1 MDKLFTVIKR
11 EYMTR
16 VRTKGFIISTIL
28 LPLFILAIFL
38 VPALLELRKS
48 EDQQKIAV
56 IDLSGRLFGELRDV
70 LADTNKQGQRIFA
83 LEQIDA
89 TSATLAPAKEEQL
102 QRIDNDN
109 LTGLLIIPADVFEAN
124 RVEYYARNVSN
135 LQQNRDVRT
144 ALTQIVLQLRVVEQ
158 GLPREFAELLT
169 KRVELETIR
178 HARGEQTRDQGQT
191 FILALVLG
199 LFLYMAIIIYGSQV
213 LLAVTEEKTSRVVEV
228 VVSSVKPFQLMA
240 GKILGVGFVGL
251 TQFLIWALA
260 TVLISA
266 YSGALLGAMGVGT
279 SADFALPQVNAVTMT
294 CFVLYFVLGFIIYAT
309 LYAAVGSM
317 VNAQEEA
324 QALSAPVTMLIIV
337 PIILL
342 RFIISSP
349 NATSSV
355 ILSHVPFFQPI
366 LMFSRI
372 IVDMPPAWEIALA
385 FAIMIGSIYLL
396 MLLAGRIFRVG
407 ILMYGKRPTL
417 PEVLRWVRY

>member
-56 IDLSGRLFGELRDV
+56 IDLSGRIFAELQAA

-83 LEQIDA
+83 FDRIEA
-89 TSATLAPAKEEQL
+89 TSATLASKKEEQL
-102 QRIDNDN
+102 QRIDNDD
-109 LTGLLIIPADVFEAN
+109 LAGLLVIPADVFEKN

-158 GLPREFAELLT
+158 GLPREFAEQLT

-279 SADFALPQVNAVTMT
+279 SADFALPQVNAITMT